1 MKTRPFTLKEINKMT
16 HWKVKTRV
24 KSHYR
29 KVPVTRDPEEHFR
42 RPLYSRVRVKSYLRK
57 VV

>member
-1 MKTRPFTLKEINKMT
+1 MARKKRI
-16 HWKVKTRV
+16 

-42 RPLYSRVRVKSYLRK
+42 RPLYSRVRVKSYLRR
-57 VV
+57 VI

>member
-1 MKTRPFTLKEINKMT
+1 MDNSKKIKNEKGGVMARKKRI
-16 HWKVKTRV
+16 

-42 RPLYSRVRVKSYLRK
+42 RPLYSRVRVKSYLRR
-57 VV
+57 VI